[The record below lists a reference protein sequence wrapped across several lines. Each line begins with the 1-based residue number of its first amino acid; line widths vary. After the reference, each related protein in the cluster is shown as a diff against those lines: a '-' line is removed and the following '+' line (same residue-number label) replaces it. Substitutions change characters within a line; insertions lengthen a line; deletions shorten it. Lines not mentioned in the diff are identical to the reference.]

1 VQAGKNNF
9 MSTEQ
14 LEIKA
19 GLQVLKPVAEVFET
33 IADPDK
39 MKNYFIS
46 KGSSYMKE
54 GETVIWKFPE
64 MDIEFP
70 VEIGKI
76 KNPNYISFHWDGAF
90 DGEQT
95 FVEMNLQ
102 EIENDITFISITEK
116 SKPNNEA
123 GIKWLKSNTEG
134 WANFLACLKAWMEYG
149 VHLREGAFNKSQLPV

>member
-1 VQAGKNNF
+1 
-9 MSTEQ
+9 MSAIRQ

-19 GLQVLKPVAEVFET
+19 GLQVLKPVAEVFEA

-46 KGSSYMKE
+46 ESKGYMKA
-54 GETVIWKFPE
+54 GETLTWKFPE

-70 VEIGKI
+70 VIIGKI
-76 KNPNYISFHWDGAF
+76 EKDKYISFYWDGAM

-95 FVEMNLQ
+95 FVEINLKAVAD
-102 EIENDITFISITEK
+102 DITFISITEK
-116 SKPNNEA
+116 SKANNEA

-149 VHLREGAFNKSQLPV
+149 VHLRKGAFDPSQMPG

>member
-1 VQAGKNNF
+1 
-9 MSTEQ
+9 MSIQQ

-19 GLQVLKPVAEVFET
+19 GLQVLKPIAEVFET

-46 KGSSYMKE
+46 KGSGYMKE
-54 GETVIWKFPE
+54 GEVE

-70 VEIGKI
+70 VTVGKI
-76 KNPNYISFHWDGAF
+76 KKPGYISFYWDGAS

-102 EIENDITFISITEK
+102 AVENNITFVVITEK
-116 SKPNNEA
+116 SKANNEA

-149 VHLREGAFNKSQLPV
+149 VHLRQGAFNKSQLPA

>member
-1 VQAGKNNF
+1 
-9 MSTEQ
+9 MER

-19 GLQVLKPVAEVFET
+19 ALQILKPLGEVFET
-33 IADPDK
+33 IVDPDK

-46 KGSSYMKE
+46 YGSGFMTE
-54 GETVIWKFPE
+54 GALLTWKFPE
-64 MDIEFP
+64 MEIEFP
-70 VEIGKI
+70 VTIGKI
-76 KNPNYISFHWDGAF
+76 EKDKYISFYWDGAM

-95 FVEMNLQ
+95 FIEIKLQ
-102 EIENDITFISITEK
+102 AVAGDISFVTITEK

-149 VHLREGAFNKSQLPV
+149 IHLRKGAFNPSQMPA